1 MKKKSSAVNVVIF
14 IILALTSFIFIIPFL
29 WTFITSVKTDAE
41 IYSSTVIILPS
52 VVTFDNYI
60 NVLTKMK
67 NFLLFF
73 RNSVVSSFWSVLMT
87 VILSASMGYAFG
99 KLEFVGKKYFMGF
112 ILLILTLPYVIYL
125 IPIYLMQSQFDLNNT
140 ITGLVLPYIA
150 TNLPMAVFIMRGQ
163 YSNVPKELCEAAK
176 IDGCG
181 EWKVFEKVVLPC
193 VRPGIATV
201 IIFTFINVWGEFTY
215 ARTLTSTTAS
225 QTLPI
230 GITLLRDEAASWQY
244 GTLTA
249 TITMSLVPLLA
260 IFLSMQKYFIK
271 GIMDGA
277 LKG

>member
-1 MKKKSSAVNVVIF
+1 MKKKASVANIVVFLVLAV
-14 IILALTSFIFIIPFL
+14 TSFTFIIPFL

-41 IYSSTVIILPS
+41 IYSSTVIIIPS
-52 VVTFDNYI
+52 VVTFENYI
-60 NVLTKMK
+60 KVLTKMQ

-73 RNSVVSSFWSVLMT
+73 RNSVLSSFWSVLVT
-87 VILSASMGYAFG
+87 VILSATMGYAFG
-99 KLEFVGKKYFMGF
+99 KLEFVGKKYFLGF
-112 ILLILTLPYVIYL
+112 VLLILTLPYVIYL
-125 IPIYLMQSQFDLNNT
+125 IPIYLMQSKFDLNNT

-163 YSNVPKELCEAAK
+163 YANVPKELCEAAR
-176 IDGCG
+176 IDGCN
-181 EWKVFEKVVLPC
+181 EWNLYQKVVLPC

-249 TITMSLVPLLA
+249 TITMSLVPLLT

>member
-1 MKKKSSAVNVVIF
+1 MKKKTSVANFVIF
-14 IILALTSFIFIIPFL
+14 VALAVTSFVFIIPFL

-41 IYSSTVIILPS
+41 IYSSTVIIIPS

-60 NVLTKMK
+60 KVLTKMQ

-73 RNSVVSSFWSVLMT
+73 RNSVLSSFWSVLMT
-87 VILSASMGYAFG
+87 VILSATMGYSFG
-99 KLEFVGKKYFMGF
+99 KLEFVGKKYYLGF
-112 ILLILTLPYVIYL
+112 VLLILTLPYVIYL
-125 IPIYLMQSQFDLNNT
+125 IPIYLMQSKFDLNNT

-163 YSNVPKELCEAAK
+163 YANIPNELCEAAK
-176 IDGCG
+176 LDGCN
-181 EWKVFEKVVLPC
+181 EWKLYEKVVLPC

-215 ARTLTSTTAS
+215 ARTLTSTTIS

>member
-1 MKKKSSAVNVVIF
+1 MKTKTSVANVVIF
-14 IILALTSFIFIIPFL
+14 TILAITSFVFIIPFL

-41 IYSSTVIILPS
+41 IYSSTVIIIPS

-60 NVLTKMK
+60 KVLTKMQ
-67 NFLLFF
+67 NFLMFF
-73 RNSVVSSFWSVLMT
+73 RNSVLASFWSVLMT
-87 VILSASMGYAFG
+87 VVLSATMGYSFG
-99 KLEFVGKKYFMGF
+99 KLEFVGKKLFLGF
-112 ILLILTLPYVIYL
+112 VLLILTLPYVIYL
-125 IPIYLMQSQFDLNNT
+125 IPIYLMQAKFDLNNT

-163 YSNVPKELCEAAK
+163 YAGIPKELCEAAK

-181 EWKVFEKVVLPC
+181 EWNVYSKVVLPC

-215 ARTLTSTTAS
+215 ARTLTSTVAS

-249 TITMSLVPLLA
+249 TITMSLVPLLT

>member
-60 NVLTKMK
+60 KVLTKMQ

-271 GIMDGA
+271 GIMVGA
-277 LKG
+277 IKG

>member
-1 MKKKSSAVNVVIF
+1 MKKKSSAVNVIIF
-14 IILALTSFIFIIPFL
+14 IILALTSFVFIIPFL

-60 NVLTKMK
+60 KVLTKMQ

-87 VILSASMGYAFG
+87 VILSATMGYAFG

-140 ITGLVLPYIA
+140 VTGLVLPYIA

-249 TITMSLVPLLA
+249 TITMSLIPLLA

>member
-60 NVLTKMK
+60 NVLTKMQ

-125 IPIYLMQSQFDLNNT
+125 IPIYLMQSQFNLNNT

>member
-1 MKKKSSAVNVVIF
+1 MKKKTSVANIVIF
-14 IILALTSFIFIIPFL
+14 ITLAVTSFTFIIPFL

-41 IYSSTVIILPS
+41 IYSSTVIIIPS

-60 NVLTKMK
+60 KVLTKMQ

-73 RNSVVSSFWSVLMT
+73 RNSVLSSFWSVLMT
-87 VILSASMGYAFG
+87 VILSATMGYSFG
-99 KLEFVGKKYFMGF
+99 KLEFVGKKYYLGF
-112 ILLILTLPYVIYL
+112 VLLILTLPYVIYL
-125 IPIYLMQSQFDLNNT
+125 IPIYLMQSKFDLNNT

-163 YSNVPKELCEAAK
+163 YAGIPNELCEAAK
-176 IDGCG
+176 LDGCN
-181 EWKVFEKVVLPC
+181 EWKLYEKVVLPC

-215 ARTLTSTTAS
+215 ARTLTSTTIS